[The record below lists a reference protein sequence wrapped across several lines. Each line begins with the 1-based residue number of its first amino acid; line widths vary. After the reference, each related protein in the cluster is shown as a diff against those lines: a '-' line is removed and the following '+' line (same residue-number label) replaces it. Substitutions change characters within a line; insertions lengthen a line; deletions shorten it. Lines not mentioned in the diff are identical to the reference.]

1 MERRFFMQ
9 FLIYLPFIFR
19 YTTLSITDQTYP
31 NRLDTTYPNDTDK
44 NITKG

>member
-1 MERRFFMQ
+1 MN
-9 FLIYLPFIFR
+9 FLFKFLNLLFGMFKVKV
-19 YTTLSITDQTYP
+19 TDQTYP